1 MNSKYKKLFKMLFIF
16 AKIGFFTFGGGFAM
30 IPIMEREFV
39 DKQGW
44 VEKDKFIDIISIT
57 QTVPGAVAINLSI
70 FLGYNIAGVA
80 GAFIAA
86 VSVAFPSFLVI
97 SIIASFYKSF
107 IQLQLVKSFFQG
119 IRPAV
124 VGLILY
130 AAIDLTSE
138 VKWSAH
144 MGVIFVSV
152 ILAGIV
158 LNVNAIILI
167 LMAITGSSIY
177 YVYKNNLPQVIQ
189 NKITSKIKKENH

>member
-1 MNSKYKKLFKMLFIF
+1 
-16 AKIGFFTFGGGFAM
+16 
-30 IPIMEREFV
+30 EFV

-57 QTVPGAVAINLSI
+57 QTVPGAVAINLSV
-70 FLGYNIAGVA
+70 FLGYNIAGIA

-86 VSVAFPSFLVI
+86 VGVAFPSFLVI
-97 SIIASFYKSF
+97 SSIACFYKSF
-107 IQLQLVKSFFQG
+107 IQFQLVKSFFQG

-138 VKWSAH
+138 VKWSVH
-144 MGVIFVSV
+144 MEVIFVAV

-158 LNVNAIILI
+158 FNVNAIILI

-177 YVYKNNLPQVIQ
+177 FIFKNNLPQVIQ
-189 NKITSKIKKENH
+189 NKITSKIKKTEH